1 MQVRYDKEQSLMLKM
16 LHGLGEQRALE
27 HLSKQSHQ
35 GKAGP
40 TSWLARQRRSVS
52 NSLLSDD
59 VSEMKVLMTV

>member
-1 MQVRYDKEQSLMLKM
+1 MLKM

-40 TSWLARQRRSVS
+40 TSWLARQRVNVS
-52 NSLLSDD
+52 GPL
-59 VSEMKVLMTV
+59 TFGRCI